1 MLTLTQLQCVV
12 HHDICHT
19 LQIVEYNQTKITLL
33 CDQSDHSQFIIQIS
47 YSHFKINP
55 QDLSCSQFQHEAC
68 YPTIETINHIQ
79 YNNGNENKKFTST
92 LQKITQQAIQK
103 VQMTF

>member
-19 LQIVEYNQTKITLL
+19 LQIVEYNQTKITLS

-47 YSHFKINP
+47 YSQFKINP
-55 QDLSCSQFQHEAC
+55 QAYHFLNMNMK
-68 YPTIETINHIQ
+68 PVIQ
-79 YNNGNENKKFTST
+79 
-92 LQKITQQAIQK
+92 Q
-103 VQMTF
+103 